1 MSTPPNFE
9 TISNPGSFWRAI
21 GVRAIGP
28 AIVTATG
35 ASGPAGFLALS
46 TAHLSADP
54 PMMMVSIGLQTSA
67 LQTILQA
74 RHFALNF
81 LSQDDQDLATEFG
94 GKGQLKGA
102 DRFTT
107 RNWTT
112 LVSGAPVLPDAVG
125 AIDCQLE
132 EAIERYG
139 SVIAIGRVLAYTS
152 NSKKRPLVSYSGSYL

>member
-1 MSTPPNFE
+1 MNNPPNYE
-9 TISNPGSFWRAI
+9 TITNPGSFWRAI

-35 ASGPAGFLALS
+35 TSGPAGFLALS

-54 PMMMVSIGLQTSA
+54 PMMIVSIGLQTSA
-67 LQTILQA
+67 LPTIQQSK
-74 RHFALNF
+74 HFALNF
-81 LSQDDQDLATEFG
+81 LSQDDQDLASEFG
-94 GKGQLKGA
+94 GRGQLKGA

-107 RNWTT
+107 RSWTT
-112 LVSGAPVLPDAVG
+112 LVSGAPVLPDAG

-139 SVIAIGRVLAYTS
+139 SIIAIGRVLAYTS
-152 NSKKRPLVSYSGSYL
+152 NSKKRPLVSYSGTYL

>member
-1 MSTPPNFE
+1 MSNSPNFE
-9 TISNPGSFWRAI
+9 TITNAGSFWRAI

-35 ASGPAGFLALS
+35 SSGRAGFLALS

-67 LQTILQA
+67 LQTILQGK
-74 RHFALNF
+74 HFALNF
-81 LSQDDQDLATEFG
+81 LSQGDQDLASEFG

-107 RNWTT
+107 REWTT
-112 LVSGAPVLPDAVG
+112 LVSGAPILPDAVG
-125 AIDCQLE
+125 VIDCQLE

-139 SVIAIGRVLAYTS
+139 SIIAIGRVLAYAS
-152 NSKKRPLVSYSGSYL
+152 NSKKRPLVSYGGTYL